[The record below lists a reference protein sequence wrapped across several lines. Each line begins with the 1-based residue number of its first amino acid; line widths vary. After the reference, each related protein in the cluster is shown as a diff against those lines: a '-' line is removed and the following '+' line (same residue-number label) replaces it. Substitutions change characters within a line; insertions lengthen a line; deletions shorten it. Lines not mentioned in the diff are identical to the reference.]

1 MKNEGLKKEKR
12 YLFLLII
19 SSLIFLGACQEDERP
34 EIELN
39 CLVEGLLGPEDDVV
53 GKWKLVKERKIS
65 IVHPEIEVRD
75 YSCDNIYYHFKQEGK
90 LEIQNNVE
98 GGLYGSGTYDYEF
111 IPPAD
116 SETQFILELENYQW
130 RVAIEG
136 RIMTFNM
143 ALVDEPVKYFI
154 RMELI

>member
-1 MKNEGLKKEKR
+1 MKIDGMKKEKR

-39 CLVEGLLGPEDDVV
+39 CHVEGIIGSEDDVV
-53 GKWKLVKERKIS
+53 GKWKLVKEKKIS

-98 GGLYGSGTYDYEF
+98 GGFYESGTYDYEF

-116 SETQFILELENYQW
+116 NETQFILELENYQW

-143 ALVDEPVKYFI
+143 ALVDEPLKYFI
-154 RMELI
+154 RME